1 MSVDL
6 FLPIAMFLTLFVFIL
21 SGFPVAFTL
30 GGTAILFALI
40 GHSLDIFS
48 ITDFAFI
55 PSRVYGLITNFTL
68 AAVPLFIFMGI
79 TLEKSGVAEELL
91 ENLSLLL
98 KRINGGLLI
107 AVVVVGAVLAASTG
121 IVGATVVT
129 MSVISLPA
137 MLKRGYSSELAS
149 GAVAAS
155 GTLGQIIPPSIVLI
169 LLSDIMNLTISDVF
183 AAALLPGLLLV
194 SFYILYLVIRIY
206 FSPHLAPAEVQNES
220 IPLASYLTKLGV
232 SIVPPLG
239 LMVVV
244 LGSILLGLASPT
256 EAAACGALGALIIAF
271 FRSKLSPSTLRD
283 IMDRTTSITAMVFI
297 LIIGAQFFI
306 ITFRGLHGD
315 DAIAHVI
322 QTLDMN
328 PTSVLFFTMLIIFV
342 LGFFLDFLEI
352 CFIVVPV
359 ITPLLVVQ
367 LGVDPLWL
375 AILIA
380 INLQTSFL
388 TPPFGFALFYM
399 KGSAPPELKT
409 WSIYKG
415 ILPFVG
421 IQLLMLFILWF
432 FPQVVTWL
440 PEYLFS
446 PG

>member
-1 MSVDL
+1 MPADTL
-6 FLPIAMFLTLFVFIL
+6 LPIAMFLSLFVLIL
-21 SGFPVAFTL
+21 FGFPVAFTL
-30 GGTAILFALI
+30 GGTAIFFALI

-55 PSRVYGLITNFTL
+55 PPRIYGLINNFTL

-91 ENLSLLL
+91 EDLSLLF
-98 KRINGGLLI
+98 KRVNGGLLI
-107 AVVVVGAVLAASTG
+107 SVVIVGAVLAASTG

-129 MSVISLPA
+129 MSVISLPV
-137 MLKRGYSSELAS
+137 MLKKGYSGELAS

-169 LLSDIMNLTISDVF
+169 LLSDIMNLRISDLF
-183 AAALLPGLLLV
+183 AAALFPGLLLV
-194 SFYILYLVIRIY
+194 VFYILYLTIRIY
-206 FSPHLAPAEVQNES
+206 FSPELAPADTQQEMVSLPAYFMQ
-220 IPLASYLTKLGV
+220 LGV
-232 SIVPPLG
+232 SIIPPLA
-239 LMVVV
+239 LMALV

-256 EAAACGALGALIIAF
+256 EAAACGALGALLIAF
-271 FRSKLSPSTLRD
+271 FRRKLSRITLKD

-297 LIIGAQFFI
+297 LVIGAQFFI

-315 DAIAHVI
+315 DAIASVI
-322 QTLDMN
+322 QGLDMS
-328 PTSVLFFTMLIIFV
+328 PMAVLFITMLIIFV

-359 ITPLLVVQ
+359 ITPLLVYQ
-367 LGVDPLWL
+367 LGVDPIWL
-375 AILIA
+375 AVLIA
-380 INLQTSFL
+380 VNLQTSFL

-409 WSIYKG
+409 WTIYKG

-421 IQLLMLFILWF
+421 IQLTMLFILWF
-432 FPQVVTWL
+432 FPQIATWL
-440 PEYLFS
+440 PTQLK
-446 PG
+446 